1 MAESVLVLPR
11 ADLRR
16 STRLVRAVPMRVT
29 GLDLLGQPFWERT
42 ATLVVNSH
50 GCQFPSKQK
59 LKKNSWVTLGVTDH
73 QANRL
78 LHSVQARVV
87 CVQPPEAR
95 QGFFHIA
102 VELEVPGNVWGV
114 TLPPG
119 DWLPFRKPN
128 PLRTSTTAAEP
139 PKTARKPT
147 ASPASVSEA
156 EHREGSPSLGGEVG
170 TPSAP
175 PVSEVQEQ
183 NHKMVREVAS
193 AAVTDTSR
201 LLGELRTQLQ
211 EEAKKIVEG
220 MAAAHTDQWVRR
232 AAEKLHQAQQASAKA
247 LREQWL
253 ESEVQEQNQKMV
265 REAASVAVAA
275 ETSRLV
281 GELRTQLQEEAKKI
295 VEGMAAAHTD
305 QWVRR
310 AAENLHEAQQASAKA
325 LHEQWSRKIGL
336 DLQEASEHLAARG
349 AELNHFAE
357 SLAART
363 VEQVQLLLEG
373 TRRDS
378 TARFVSRLQQQLAP
392 LLEHT
397 RQVLTKLEAYK
408 EPAEQTVQAHG
419 DRFERTLQQS
429 VLEAAAR
436 VQETSRQ
443 FEQAIRD
450 RLTKALEE
458 LERKGT
464 AAISVMLEG
473 FQAISESYQREA
485 HSRLQE
491 ALEQGTNHLREK
503 AAEIPR
509 LFAAELDD
517 YIRSN
522 PEHVRGSIA
531 ELAEER
537 PSNSRAART

>member
-1 MAESVLVLPR
+1 
-11 ADLRR
+11 
-16 STRLVRAVPMRVT
+16 MRVT

-50 GCQFPSKQK
+50 GCKFPSKQK
-59 LKKNSWVTLGVTDH
+59 LKTNSWVTLGVTDRE
-73 QANRL
+73 ANKL

-128 PLRTSTTAAEP
+128 PLRISTTAAES
-139 PKTARKPT
+139 PKTARPPT

-156 EHREGSPSLGGEVG
+156 ELREGSPSLGGEVG
-170 TPSAP
+170 TPSTP

-397 RQVLTKLEAYK
+397 QQVLTKLEAYK

>member
-1 MAESVLVLPR
+1 M
-11 ADLRR
+11 RR
-16 STRLVRAVPMRVT
+16 STRIVRAVPMRVT

-183 NHKMVREVAS
+183 N
-193 AAVTDTSR
+193 
-201 LLGELRTQLQ
+201 
-211 EEAKKIVEG
+211 
-220 MAAAHTDQWVRR
+220 
-232 AAEKLHQAQQASAKA
+232 
-247 LREQWL
+247 
-253 ESEVQEQNQKMV
+253 NKMV

-310 AAENLHEAQQASAKA
+310 AAEKLHEAQQASTKA
-325 LHEQWSRKIGL
+325 LREHWLESEVQEQNQKMVREAASVAVATETSRLAGEL
-336 DLQEASEHLAARG
+336 RTQLQEEAKKIVEGMTAAHTDQWVRRA
-349 AELNHFAE
+349 AE
-357 SLAART
+357 
-363 VEQVQLLLEG
+363 
-373 TRRDS
+373 
-378 TARFVSRLQQQLAP
+378 
-392 LLEHT
+392 
-397 RQVLTKLEAYK
+397 KLHEA
-408 EPAEQTVQAHG
+408 QQAHC
-419 DRFERTLQQS
+419 ERPLKQS
-429 VLEAAAR
+429 VLEAGAR
-436 VQETSRQ
+436 LQETSRQ

-473 FQAISESYQREA
+473 FQAISESYQKEA
-485 HSRLQE
+485 HSRLQA

-522 PEHVRGSIA
+522 TEQVRGSIA
-531 ELAEER
+531 ELTEEH
-537 PSNSRAART
+537 PSSSRAART